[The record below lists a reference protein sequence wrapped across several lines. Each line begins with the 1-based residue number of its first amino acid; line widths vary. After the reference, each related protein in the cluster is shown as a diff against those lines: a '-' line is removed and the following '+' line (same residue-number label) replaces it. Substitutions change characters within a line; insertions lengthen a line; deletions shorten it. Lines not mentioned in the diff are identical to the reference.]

1 MDPSPQAG
9 SSSVTV
15 EYTDPS
21 GLFPTVQSILADK
34 LPLKNLHW
42 KSPTRPVRSIE
53 SLRIGFVPAQH
64 ESDERKPSTETTSG
78 TVTHRRHQ
86 IPGLRQTPYLKIY
99 LLRCDDNDTYKA
111 TARKALRDW
120 IKSHATTSSTSA
132 TSTSQEKHDAFDWLI
147 VHVVQDGDGAEK
159 SAPSKWGRTTTTVLE
174 KIKADFNGTS
184 KSSTTDR
191 VAQLRLPKQ
200 GSNAKPPELADQIE
214 DLVEKLKNAILA
226 SFDLRVAQYEEDI
239 KEKDSQRSLPGW
251 NFCTFFILKEG
262 LARGF
267 ENVGLFED
275 ALLGY
280 DELAVGLDT
289 AIQEQLEGTGEQ
301 HGGAFLTHSKDWKDK
316 AKSALE
322 SAGEVA
328 RKDKGEEDDEPEAVP
343 EIAMDDFPISA
354 TKKPYREMILASDIS
369 IFDFRTYVFSR
380 QLTLLLRAAKAP
392 SLLSKEA
399 EADPKSFRKDRKP
412 ENLLLLSEVC
422 QRATEFIS
430 LAARTL
436 RVDLETGLV
445 DVEDARKS
453 EVVSNIVSSWAY
465 AAASQVLSQ
474 TFTPALTLP
483 ESTLHAV
490 NKPADVATHTETQ
503 PELPRRSS
511 SLATSA
517 TPQPRRMTTSG
528 ILPPEALSSVHA
540 RPGFEGPKLT
550 PKTGSEQLASG
561 RAELLLMTRRL
572 LEEIAARC
580 GWKETWN
587 DLHLLFNDRG
597 SDVGDMTD
605 VSLDDE
611 TPQPADKSEGTDLLS
626 GIDLPGLKLAL
637 QSRKAFRVHYEDL
650 TDQMYRHHIAANR
663 TYSTQAALADMALI
677 RYRQSDYGAAASYF
691 HHIAPFYGSK
701 NWVVLEGIMLEMYTR
716 CLKELNRSEEYVRVI
731 LRLLAKFAIYT
742 ESNLSKRQ
750 KTLDASHIFAE
761 NALISEYV
769 EELFKASSSLQK
781 EVIAPMTDF
790 FGDINVKPAILH
802 YADKDGFQLQ
812 LYLRFLLGKRID
824 IDSIKLRLVG
834 AHNAQSNEHW
844 LEAPIQMTIKSSS
857 TRVLVD
863 SPITLQGKYFVDRIE
878 MRAKNI
884 VFTFGGGK
892 HASLPVGFR
901 EAIEAEEEDSRPY
914 IYCYPPP
921 DGLQAK
927 IVSPHFVNL
936 EELRTLE
943 LELSSGWNDIKS
955 GTLRV
960 RPATAGLRLRTTETE
975 LVEGDIKIEAHSDSG
990 NIEFTRLKPNSFV
1003 RFRIPYTVEE
1013 HHPMLSARAEV
1024 AYETEKGRFTY
1035 SSVHNII
1042 SGLPISVNVQDVFK
1056 DSVLFSRFTIS
1067 PAMLIPLRILKC
1079 QIPSSDIYEV
1089 QSSIGDSVALNVFA
1103 KQPAS
1108 LLYKIRQ
1115 RPDNVPTP
1123 GARRSLRLSV
1133 DFTCVDDECLYA
1145 VEQTFKSSVAT
1156 SKFHQYTSLLTSH
1169 IVETF
1174 RSQLSTS
1181 DMEVVGLV
1189 REVET
1194 LQYAN
1199 AHWETLLSALKEPVD
1214 GLKAWLM
1221 DWHKNHPVICLPEPP
1236 AVRSRHIVIPVDIPE
1251 IQVVHTAE
1259 LRLANLAQQ
1268 PPHAAVGQMIAA
1280 ELSIRHTRR
1289 WCSPE
1294 HRENAGGPLD
1304 FSYEIHANPETW
1316 LVGGRRRGNF
1326 TAEEGE
1332 TKSFAIMLLPQKAG
1346 HLLLPGL
1353 EIRSFVPPS
1362 PTSPSSLSQPQS
1374 QSSTTATGGQMMSP
1388 NPGQPM
1394 AAGSMTAAATGGA
1407 AAVVPLQRRPIPC
1420 EVDYRNHGE
1429 TVLVLPDLRTTTVSL
1444 SLSGG
1449 SHGGAW
1455 LIDSERLHVTSS

>member
-9 SSSVTV
+9 SSSVTGKDTHPPRWLSDGILGYTLLTSSFQFPV

-64 ESDERKPSTETTSG
+64 ESDERKPSTDTASA

-111 TARKALRDW
+111 TARKAVRDW
-120 IKSHATTSSTSA
+120 IKSHATTSSSSST

-174 KIKADFNGTS
+174 KVKADFNGTS
-184 KSSTTDR
+184 KSSTVDR

-200 GSNAKPPELADQIE
+200 GSNVKPPELADQIE

-289 AIQEQLEGTGEQ
+289 AVQEQLEGTGDQ
-301 HGGAFLTHSKDWKDK
+301 HGGAFLTYSKDWRDK

-322 SAGEVA
+322 SEGEGA
-328 RKDKGEEDDEPEAVP
+328 RKDEGEGDDEPEPIP

-399 EADPKSFRKDRKP
+399 EADPQSSKKDRKP
-412 ENLLLLSEVC
+412 ENLLLLSEAC

-436 RVDLETGLV
+436 RIDLETGLV
-445 DVEDARKS
+445 DVEAARKS
-453 EVVSNIVSSWAY
+453 EVVNNIVSSWAY

-483 ESTLHAV
+483 ESSLHAV
-490 NKPADVATHTETQ
+490 NKPADVATHAESH

-517 TPQPRRMTTSG
+517 TPQPRRMTTLG
-528 ILPPEALSSVHA
+528 ILPPDALSSVHA

-561 RAELLLMTRRL
+561 RAELLLMARRL
-572 LEEIAARC
+572 LEEISARC

-597 SDVGDMTD
+597 ADAGDMAD

-611 TPQPADKSEGTDLLS
+611 TSQPADKSGDTNLLS

-716 CLKELNRSEEYVRVI
+716 CLKELNRNEEYVRVI

-790 FGDINVKPAILH
+790 FADINVKPAILH

-812 LYLRFLLGKRID
+812 LYLRFCLGKRID

-844 LEAPIQMTIKSSS
+844 LEAPIKMTIKSSS

-863 SPITLQGKYFVDRIE
+863 SP
-878 MRAKNI
+878 
-884 VFTFGGGK
+884 
-892 HASLPVGFR
+892 
-901 EAIEAEEEDSRPY
+901 
-914 IYCYPPP
+914 
-921 DGLQAK
+921 
-927 IVSPHFVNL
+927 VS
-936 EELRTLE
+936 
-943 LELSSGWNDIKS
+943 
-955 GTLRV
+955 
-960 RPATAGLRLRTTETE
+960 
-975 LVEGDIKIEAHSDSG
+975 
-990 NIEFTRLKPNSFV
+990 
-1003 RFRIPYTVEE
+1003 
-1013 HHPMLSARAEV
+1013 
-1024 AYETEKGRFTY
+1024 
-1035 SSVHNII
+1035 
-1042 SGLPISVNVQDVFK
+1042 
-1056 DSVLFSRFTIS
+1056 TIRS
-1067 PAMLIPLRILKC
+1067 YVCCRC
-1079 QIPSSDIYEV
+1079 FDIY
-1089 QSSIGDSVALNVFA
+1089 
-1103 KQPAS
+1103 
-1108 LLYKIRQ
+1108 
-1115 RPDNVPTP
+1115 
-1123 GARRSLRLSV
+1123 
-1133 DFTCVDDECLYA
+1133 
-1145 VEQTFKSSVAT
+1145 
-1156 SKFHQYTSLLTSH
+1156 
-1169 IVETF
+1169 
-1174 RSQLSTS
+1174 
-1181 DMEVVGLV
+1181 
-1189 REVET
+1189 
-1194 LQYAN
+1194 
-1199 AHWETLLSALKEPVD
+1199 
-1214 GLKAWLM
+1214 
-1221 DWHKNHPVICLPEPP
+1221 
-1236 AVRSRHIVIPVDIPE
+1236 
-1251 IQVVHTAE
+1251 
-1259 LRLANLAQQ
+1259 
-1268 PPHAAVGQMIAA
+1268 
-1280 ELSIRHTRR
+1280 
-1289 WCSPE
+1289 
-1294 HRENAGGPLD
+1294 
-1304 FSYEIHANPETW
+1304 
-1316 LVGGRRRGNF
+1316 
-1326 TAEEGE
+1326 
-1332 TKSFAIMLLPQKAG
+1332 
-1346 HLLLPGL
+1346 
-1353 EIRSFVPPS
+1353 
-1362 PTSPSSLSQPQS
+1362 
-1374 QSSTTATGGQMMSP
+1374 
-1388 NPGQPM
+1388 
-1394 AAGSMTAAATGGA
+1394 
-1407 AAVVPLQRRPIPC
+1407 
-1420 EVDYRNHGE
+1420 
-1429 TVLVLPDLRTTTVSL
+1429 
-1444 SLSGG
+1444 
-1449 SHGGAW
+1449 
-1455 LIDSERLHVTSS
+1455 

>member
-64 ESDERKPSTETTSG
+64 ESDERKPSTDTASA

-111 TARKALRDW
+111 TARKAVRDW
-120 IKSHATTSSTSA
+120 IKSYATTSSSSSA

-174 KIKADFNGTS
+174 KVKADFNGTS
-184 KSSTTDR
+184 KSSTVDR

-200 GSNAKPPELADQIE
+200 GSNVKPPELADQIE

-289 AIQEQLEGTGEQ
+289 AVQEQLEGTGDQ
-301 HGGAFLTHSKDWKDK
+301 HGGAFLTYSKDWRDK

-322 SAGEVA
+322 
-328 RKDKGEEDDEPEAVP
+328 
-343 EIAMDDFPISA
+343 
-354 TKKPYREMILASDIS
+354 
-369 IFDFRTYVFSR
+369 
-380 QLTLLLRAAKAP
+380 AAKAP

-399 EADPKSFRKDRKP
+399 EADPQSSKKDRKP
-412 ENLLLLSEVC
+412 ENLLLLSEAC

-436 RVDLETGLV
+436 RIDLETGLV
-445 DVEDARKS
+445 DVEAARKS
-453 EVVSNIVSSWAY
+453 EVVNNIVSSWAY

-483 ESTLHAV
+483 ESSLHAV
-490 NKPADVATHTETQ
+490 NKPADVATHAESH

-528 ILPPEALSSVHA
+528 ILPPDALSSVHA

-561 RAELLLMTRRL
+561 RAELLLMARRL
-572 LEEIAARC
+572 LEEISARC

-597 SDVGDMTD
+597 ADAGDMAD

-611 TPQPADKSEGTDLLS
+611 TSQPADKSGDTNLLS

-716 CLKELNRSEEYVRVI
+716 CLKELNRNEEYVRVI

-790 FGDINVKPAILH
+790 FADINVKPAILH
-802 YADKDGFQLQ
+802 YTDKDGFQLQ
-812 LYLRFLLGKRID
+812 LYLRFCLGKRID

-844 LEAPIQMTIKSSS
+844 LEAPIKMTIKSSS

-901 EAIEAEEEDSRPY
+901 EAIEAEEEDSRPF
-914 IYCYPPP
+914 IYCFPPP

-936 EELRTLE
+936 EELRTIE
-943 LELSSGWNDIKS
+943 LEFSSGWNDIKS

-990 NIEFTRLKPNSFV
+990 NIEFSQLKPNSFV

-1115 RPDNVPTP
+1115 RPDSVPTP

-1133 DFTCVDDECLYA
+1133 DFTCVDDECLHA
-1145 VEQTFKSSVAT
+1145 VEQTFKSSIAA
-1156 SKFHQYTSLLTSH
+1156 SEFHQYTSLLTSH

-1199 AHWETLLSALKEPVD
+1199 AHWETLLSALKEPMD

-1221 DWHKNHPVICLPEPP
+1221 DWHKNHPVICLPDSP

-1259 LRLANLAQQ
+1259 LRLANLSQQ

-1332 TKSFAIMLLPQKAG
+1332 TKTFAIMLLPQKAG

-1362 PTSPSSLSQPQS
+1362 PTSSSSLSQPQS
-1374 QSSTTATGGQMMSP
+1374 QSSTTASGGQMMSP
-1388 NPGQPM
+1388 NPGQP
-1394 AAGSMTAAATGGA
+1394 AA
-1407 AAVVPLQRRPIPC
+1407 
-1420 EVDYRNHGE
+1420 VDYRNHGE

>member
-21 GLFPTVQSILADK
+21 GLFPTVQPLLAHK

-64 ESDERKPSTETTSG
+64 ESVERKSTDTAG
-78 TVTHRRHQ
+78 GAVTHRRHQ
-86 IPGLRQTPYLKIY
+86 IPGLRQTPYLKIF

-120 IKSHATTSSTSA
+120 IKSHATVSSSGA
-132 TSTSQEKHDAFDWLI
+132 TTSQEKHDAFDWLI
-147 VHVVQDGDGAEK
+147 VHVERDGDGAEK
-159 SAPSKWGRTTTTVLE
+159 VTPASKWGRTTTTVLE
-174 KIKADFNGTS
+174 KIKADFNGAS
-184 KSSTTDR
+184 KSTIDR
-191 VAQLRLPKQ
+191 VAQLRLPKE
-200 GSNAKPPELADQIE
+200 GSTTKPPELADQVE
-214 DLVEKLKNAILA
+214 DFIEKLKNAILA

-289 AIQEQLEGTGEQ
+289 MIQEQLEGTGDQ
-301 HGGAFLTHSKDWKDK
+301 HGSAFLTHSKDWCDK
-316 AKSALE
+316 AKEALE
-322 SAGEVA
+322 SEGAA
-328 RKDKGEEDDEPEAVP
+328 ANKDKDEDDEDEDPEPIPDIDV
-343 EIAMDDFPISA
+343 EDFPITS
-354 TKKPYREMILASDIS
+354 TKKSYREMILASDIS

-392 SLLSKEA
+392 SLLST
-399 EADPKSFRKDRKP
+399 EADTEPKSPRKDKKV
-412 ENLLLLSEVC
+412 ENLMLLSEVC
-422 QRATEFIS
+422 DRATEFIS

-436 RVDLETGLV
+436 RIDLETGLA
-445 DVEDARKS
+445 DEDHVAKS
-453 EVVSNIVSSWAY
+453 EVINNIVSSWAY

-483 ESTLHAV
+483 ESTLHAM
-490 NKPADVATHTETQ
+490 NAAAHAEAKTEI
-503 PELPRRSS
+503 PRRSS
-511 SLATSA
+511 SLVASAASPRPPRATN
-517 TPQPRRMTTSG
+517 PD

-540 RPGFEGPKLT
+540 RPGFEVPKLT

-561 RAELLLMTRRL
+561 RAELFLMSRRL
-572 LEEIAARC
+572 LEEISSRR

-587 DLHLLFNDRG
+587 DLRLLFNDQK
-597 SDVGDMTD
+597 SDDMTE

-611 TPQPADKSEGTDLLS
+611 SPAPAKDTQVPEVLS
-626 GIDLPGLKLAL
+626 GITLNGLKLAL
-637 QSRKAFRVHYEDL
+637 HSKKAFRLQYEEL

-663 TYSTQAALADMALI
+663 TYSAQSALADMAI
-677 RYRQSDYGAAASYF
+677 TRYRQSDYGAAASYF
-691 HHIAPFYGSK
+691 HHVAPFYGNK
-701 NWVVLEGIMLEMYTR
+701 NWVVLEGIMLEMYAR
-716 CLKELNRSEEYVRVI
+716 CLKELNRGEEYVRVI
-731 LRLLAKFAIYT
+731 LRLLSKFAVYT
-742 ESNLSKRQ
+742 QSNLSRRE

-761 NALISEYV
+761 NALVSEYV
-769 EELFKASSSLQK
+769 EELFKISNALQK
-781 EVIAPMTDF
+781 EVSAPMTDF
-790 FGDINVKPAILH
+790 FADIDVKPAILH

-812 LYLRFLLGKRID
+812 LYLRFILGKRID
-824 IDSIKLRLVG
+824 ISSVKLRLVSARG
-834 AHNAQSNEHW
+834 PQSNEHW
-844 LEAPIQMTIKSSS
+844 IEAPIEMTIRSSL
-857 TRVLVD
+857 TKVLVD
-863 SPITLQGKYFVDRIE
+863 STITLQGKYFVDRIE
-878 MRAKNI
+878 IRTKNI
-884 VFTFGGGK
+884 VFTHGGGK
-892 HASLPVGFR
+892 NASLPIGFR
-901 EAIEAEEEDSRPY
+901 EVIEAEEEDSRPY
-914 IYCYPPP
+914 IYCFPPP

-943 LELSSGWNDIKS
+943 VELGSGWNDIKT

-960 RPATAGLRLRTTETE
+960 RPATAGLRLRIAEVE
-975 LVEGDIKIEAHSDSG
+975 VVEGDIKIEANGDSG
-990 NIEFTRLKPNSFV
+990 NIEFTQLKPNSFA
-1003 RFRIPYTVEE
+1003 RLRIPYTVEE

-1024 AYETEKGRFTY
+1024 AYETDRGRFSY
-1035 SSVHNII
+1035 SSVHSIV

-1056 DSVLFSRFTIS
+1056 DRVLFSRFTIS

-1079 QIPSSDIYEV
+1079 NIPGSDVYEV
-1089 QSSIGDSVALNVFA
+1089 QSSIGESVALNVFT

-1108 LLYKIRQ
+1108 LLYKIQQ
-1115 RPDNVPTP
+1115 RADSVATP
-1123 GARRSLRLSV
+1123 GSRRSLRLSV
-1133 DFTCVDDECLYA
+1133 DFTCVDDECLDA
-1145 VEQTFKSSVAT
+1145 IERTFQASIAT
-1156 SKFHQYTSLLTSH
+1156 SNFRQYATLLTSH

-1174 RSQLSTS
+1174 RAQLSTS

-1194 LQYAN
+1194 QSYAN
-1199 AHWETLLSALKEPVD
+1199 ARWDALLGAWKEPIE
-1214 GLKAWLM
+1214 GLKSWLM
-1221 DWHKNHPVICLPEPP
+1221 EWHKNHPIIHLPETPSVP
-1236 AVRSRHIVIPVDIPE
+1236 RRHIVIPVDIPE

-1259 LRLANLAQQ
+1259 LRLTNLTDN

-1280 ELSIRHTRR
+1280 ELSIHHTRR

-1294 HRENAGGPLD
+1294 HRENGGGPLD
-1304 FSYEIHANPETW
+1304 FSYEIHANPESW

-1326 TAEEGE
+1326 TADESE
-1332 TKSFAIMLLPQKAG
+1332 TKTFAIMLLPQKAG

-1353 EIRSFVPPS
+1353 EIRTFLPSSSSSSSSASGPS
-1362 PTSPSSLSQPQS
+1362 PPQPQAP
-1374 QSSTTATGGQMMSP
+1374 SSTTDGGQETSP
-1388 NPGQPM
+1388 NPGPP
-1394 AAGSMTAAATGGA
+1394 AAAA
-1407 AAVVPLQRRPIPC
+1407 APLQRRAIPC

-1449 SHGGAW
+1449 NHGGAW
-1455 LIDSERLHVTSS
+1455 LIDSERLHLPSGSSSSST

>member
-21 GLFPTVQSILADK
+21 GIFPTVQSILADK

-53 SLRIGFVPAQH
+53 SLRIGFVPAQQ
-64 ESDERKPSTETTSG
+64 SIERKPSVDTTG
-78 TVTHRRHQ
+78 GAVPHRRHQ

-111 TARKALRDW
+111 TARKAVRDW
-120 IKSHATTSSTSA
+120 IKSHATVSSSSA

-147 VHVVQDGDGAEK
+147 LHVVQDGEGAEK
-159 SAPSKWGRTTTTVLE
+159 AAPASKWGRTTTTVLE
-174 KIKADFNGTS
+174 KVKADFNGAS
-184 KSSTTDR
+184 KSNIDR
-191 VAQLRLPKQ
+191 VAQLRLPRQ
-200 GSNAKPPELADQIE
+200 GSNAKSPELADQIE
-214 DLVEKLKNAILA
+214 DFIEKLKNAILA

-289 AIQEQLEGTGEQ
+289 TIQEQLEGTGDQ
-301 HGGAFLTHSKDWKDK
+301 HGSAFLTYSKDWRDK
-316 AKSALE
+316 VAAALE
-322 SAGEVA
+322 SDEEEVA
-328 RKDKGEEDDEPEAVP
+328 PKDEDEDDAEPDPVP
-343 EIAMDDFPISA
+343 EIAMEDFPISS
-354 TKKPYREMILASDIS
+354 TKKPYREKILASDIS

-392 SLLSKEA
+392 ALLNKEA
-399 EADPKSFRKDRKP
+399 ESGPKSSRKDKKA
-412 ENLLLLSEVC
+412 ENLLLLSEIC
-422 QRATEFIS
+422 QRSTEFIS

-436 RVDLETGLV
+436 RIDLETGLADV
-445 DVEDARKS
+445 DNVKKS
-453 EVVSNIVSSWAY
+453 QVVNNVVSSWAY
-465 AAASQVLSQ
+465 AATCQVLSQ
-474 TFTPALTLP
+474 TYTPALTLP

-490 NKPADVATHTETQ
+490 NKAAEAAAHTEAPT
-503 PELPRRSS
+503 ELPRRSS
-511 SLATSA
+511 SLANPA
-517 TPQPRRMTTSG
+517 PRPPRLTNSEM
-528 ILPPEALSSVHA
+528 LPPDALSSVHA

-550 PKTGSEQLASG
+550 AKTGSEQLASG
-561 RAELLLMTRRL
+561 RGELFLMARRL
-572 LEEIAARC
+572 LEEVSARL

-587 DLHLLFNDRG
+587 DLRLLFNEG
-597 SDVGDMTD
+597 SGDDDMAD

-611 TPQPADKSEGTDLLS
+611 PPVEADKSQNTITLS
-626 GIDLPGLKLAL
+626 GIELPGLKLAL
-637 QSRKAFRVHYEDL
+637 HSRKAFRVHYEEL

-701 NWVVLEGIMLEMYTR
+701 NWLVLEGIMLEMYTR

-731 LRLLAKFAIYT
+731 LRLLAKFSTYT
-742 ESNLSKRQ
+742 QSNLSKRQ

-769 EELFKASSSLQK
+769 EELFKVSSPLQK
-781 EVIAPMTDF
+781 EVTAPMTDF
-790 FGDINVKPAILH
+790 FADINVKPAILH

-812 LYLRFLLGKRID
+812 LYLRFTLGKRID

-834 AHNAQSNEHW
+834 AHSSQSNEHW
-844 LEAPIQMTIKSSS
+844 IEAPIAMTIKSSS

-863 SPITLQGKYFVDRIE
+863 SPVTLQGKYYVDRIE

-884 VFTFGGGK
+884 VFTFAGGK
-892 HASLPVGFR
+892 NASLPVGFR
-901 EAIEAEEEDSRPY
+901 EVIEAEEEDSRPY

-921 DGLQAK
+921 VGLQAK

-943 LELSSGWNDIKS
+943 LELSSGWNNIKT
-955 GTLRV
+955 GTVRV
-960 RPATAGLRLRTTETE
+960 RPATAGLRLRTAEAE
-975 LVEGDIKIEAHSDSG
+975 VVEGDIKIEAHSDSG
-990 NIEFTRLKPNSFV
+990 NIEFTQLKANSFV

-1024 AYETEKGRFTY
+1024 AYETDSGRFSY

-1079 QIPSSDIYEV
+1079 RIPESDVYEV
-1089 QSSIGDSVALNVFA
+1089 QSSIGESTALNVFA

-1115 RPDNVPTP
+1115 RPDSVATP
-1123 GARRSLRLSV
+1123 GSRRSLRLSV
-1133 DFTCVDDECLYA
+1133 DFTCVDDECLDA
-1145 VEQTFKSSVAT
+1145 VESLFKSSIAA
-1156 SKFHQYTSLLTSH
+1156 SDFQKYTALLTSH
-1169 IVETF
+1169 LVETF

-1199 AHWETLLSALKEPVD
+1199 AHWETLLGALKEPID
-1214 GLKAWLM
+1214 GLKSWLM
-1221 DWHKNHPVICLPEPP
+1221 EWHKNHPVICLPESP
-1236 AVRSRHIVIPVDIPE
+1236 AVPSRHIIIPVDIPE

-1259 LRLANLAQQ
+1259 LRLANLADQ

-1294 HRENAGGPLD
+1294 HRENGGSPLE
-1304 FSYEIHANPETW
+1304 FSYEIHANLESW

-1332 TKSFAIMLLPQKAG
+1332 TKTFAIMLLPQKAG

-1353 EIRSFVPPS
+1353 EIRTFVPPS
-1362 PTSPSSLSQPQS
+1362 SSTSPSLSQPLT
-1374 QSSTTATGGQMMSP
+1374 QSSTAAGGQVTSP
-1388 NPGQPM
+1388 NPGPPV
-1394 AAGSMTAAATGGA
+1394 AAGSTTAAAA
-1407 AAVVPLQRRPIPC
+1407 AALQRRPIPC

-1455 LIDSERLHVTSS
+1455 LIDSERLHVPST